1 MLLGRKKVSVD
12 SGDEEDE
19 DDDEE
24 EEDDEDE
31 DDSESSDE
39 DDAKEAD
46 RMASEIPPPLSPRCL
61 YRTLPGWRK
70 NKRTTHSLTTMI
82 SFSLGKK
89 KQARRP
95 SGDVAQELCPAAGRG
110 SGGGRDSPP
119 SDPGTKGDFFPKMQ
133 KYKF

>member
-12 SGDEEDE
+12 SGGEEDE

-24 EEDDEDE
+24 EEDDDEDE

-61 YRTLPGWRK
+61 YRK
-70 NKRTTHSLTTMI
+70 NLAW
-82 SFSLGKK
+82 L
-89 KQARRP
+89 
-95 SGDVAQELCPAAGRG
+95 AQE
-110 SGGGRDSPP
+110 
-119 SDPGTKGDFFPKMQ
+119 
-133 KYKF
+133 